1 MTEGDDE
8 NAAGRT
14 PRFSVDAMSIPR
26 VNARTA
32 APDVDAA
39 LVRLNV
45 AAAKA
50 AADAGISAKLIELV
64 QIRASQINGCA
75 SCAKAHVQKA
85 VAAGETVERLG
96 QVAVWEESGYFDATE
111 RAALELVEAVTLIA
125 DGHVSDEVYARVSAV
140 LTESQYAALLWL
152 SIAINAFNR
161 VIVSAR
167 PVVVP

>member
-1 MTEGDDE
+1 
-8 NAAGRT
+8 
-14 PRFSVDAMSIPR
+14 MSSPR
-26 VNARTA
+26 VNARAA
-32 APDVDAA
+32 APEVDAA
-39 LVRLNV
+39 FLALN
-45 AAAKA
+45 AAAVKA
-50 AADAGISAKLIELV
+50 ATDAGVSARLIELV

-75 SCAKAHVQKA
+75 FCAKAHVQKA

-125 DGHVSDEVYARVSAV
+125 DGHVADEVYARVNAV
-140 LTESQYAALLWL
+140 LTEAQYAALLWL
-152 SIAINAFNR
+152 SVAINAFNR